1 MKCTFLPLQEV
12 PQSDGLSDELA
23 AYPKAP
29 AAIFESTRRT
39 PRLVSSTSVDLTP
52 PGGSGMVDANA
63 CRTHEWHSGN
73 LSPPNGSRP
82 IMRCFK
88 GISLPGATSSSTS
101 FEVDAFSRINLP
113 ALAFTTTVA
122 AHRSLPVTIAD
133 NCNQGV
139 LRATGTTFFV
149 GLGVSSSTGSVSA
162 RPPSLSDPVEK

>member
-1 MKCTFLPLQEV
+1 
-12 PQSDGLSDELA
+12 
-23 AYPKAP
+23 
-29 AAIFESTRRT
+29 
-39 PRLVSSTSVDLTP
+39 
-52 PGGSGMVDANA
+52 MVDANA

-113 ALAFTTTVA
+113 ALALTTTVA

-149 GLGVSSSTGSVSA
+149 GLGVSSSTGSVSGTSTISVGPGREMKISSTDA
-162 RPPSLSDPVEK
+162 HRSHYKLTNVNFGAIVTNAFADGGQLSRKVVAAGLENPC